1 MSKEAIESLSDRR
14 PVGVSRNRYCE
25 PAGLNRTSH
34 YYKRK
39 GESDENQT
47 VMRKIDEY
55 YQDHPTAGVATMTN
69 MLCLQGF
76 IVNPKRVRRLLR
88 KMGLQ
93 AVYPQRKLSRPGQA
107 EYVHPYLPR
116 GLRVVRRNQ
125 VWSTDISYIH
135 MEHGFMYLYAIIDVY
150 SWYIVGWRL
159 SNTLEGSNCV
169 ELLEEC
175 IRKHG
180 RPEIVNTDQGS
191 QYTSP
196 AWVGA
201 LKSHGIAISMDGR
214 GCCKDN
220 IWIERFWRTI
230 KQEYV
235 YRYPEATVSRLRA
248 GIGAY
253 VKFYNEERPHQ
264 SLGDVMVPAKMYFG
278 TVAA

>member
-1 MSKEAIESLSDRR
+1 MPEVWSGSKADSVFVKPDKEGKELKELKRANDKLLKKVGQLTVEVDFFCGSLRDTVSKEAIESLSDRR

-93 AVYPQRKLSRPGQA
+93 AVYPQRRLSRPGRA

-125 VWSTDISYIH
+125 VWSTDISYIP

-150 SWYIVGWRL
+150 SRYIVGWRL

-169 ELLEEC
+169 ELL
-175 IRKHG
+175 
-180 RPEIVNTDQGS
+180 
-191 QYTSP
+191 
-196 AWVGA
+196 
-201 LKSHGIAISMDGR
+201 
-214 GCCKDN
+214 
-220 IWIERFWRTI
+220 
-230 KQEYV
+230 
-235 YRYPEATVSRLRA
+235 
-248 GIGAY
+248 
-253 VKFYNEERPHQ
+253 
-264 SLGDVMVPAKMYFG
+264 
-278 TVAA
+278 